1 MDLDLVGRHAVV
13 TGGTRG
19 IGRAVVL
26 ALARQGVRLSACFA
40 HDGEHVRTLEKELAD
55 LGVEHLVARAD
66 VSDEAEVRGFI
77 GRAHALHGPVDV
89 LVNNAGVVSHR
100 LLRDLEAAE
109 WHHVLDTNLTGM
121 YLVTRAAVPVLAE
134 RASIINVTSAVAM
147 RGMAARAHYTA
158 AKSGVIGLTRSLCKE
173 LGPQGLRVNAVAP
186 GLVDTDQ
193 MAGVPEAARGRYTG
207 MIALGRFAAAEE
219 VADVVLFLASDAA
232 RYVTGATVH
241 VDGGI

>member
-1 MDLDLVGRHAVV
+1 MDLGLAGRHAVV

-26 ALARQGVRLSACFA
+26 ALARQGVRVSVCSA
-40 HDGEHVRTLEKELAD
+40 HDGEHVRTLEKELAE

-66 VSDEAEVRGFI
+66 VSDVAEVSGFI
-77 GRAHALHGPVDV
+77 GGAHATNGAVDV

-100 LLRDLEAAE
+100 LLRDLEPAE

-121 YLVTRAAVPVLAE
+121 YLVTRAAVPLLAAG
-134 RASIINVTSAVAM
+134 ASIVNVTSAVAM
-147 RGMAARAHYTA
+147 RGMAARVHYTA

-193 MAGVPEAARGRYTG
+193 MAGVPQQARERYRG
-207 MIALGRFAAAEE
+207 MIALGRFATAEE
-219 VADVVLFLASDAA
+219 VADVVVFLASDAA
-232 RYVTGATVH
+232 RYVTGATVN

>member
-26 ALARQGVRLSACFA
+26 ALARQGVRVSTCFA
-40 HDGEHVRTLEKELAD
+40 HDGEHVQTLEKELAD
-55 LGVEHLVARAD
+55 LGAEHLVARAD

-77 GRAHALHGPVDV
+77 GRAQELHGPVDV

-134 RASIINVTSAVAM
+134 GASIINVTSAVAM
-147 RGMAARAHYTA
+147 RGMAARVHYTA

-193 MAGVPEAARGRYTG
+193 MAGVPEAARDRYAG